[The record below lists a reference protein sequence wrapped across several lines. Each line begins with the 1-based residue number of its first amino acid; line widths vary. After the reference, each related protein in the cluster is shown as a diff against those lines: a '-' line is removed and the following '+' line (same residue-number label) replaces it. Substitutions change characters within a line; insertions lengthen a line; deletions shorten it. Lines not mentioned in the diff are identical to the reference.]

1 MDRSNDF
8 RGLERRKGCD
18 FCLDKKYKCDTR
30 KPKCSNCV
38 FHMVSCIW
46 TSSTPSV
53 REVSNDRVTSI
64 ECRLKAVEEQIR
76 RTTSAYPIA
85 THSTKLIKV
94 EPDQEVVTTNQIDP
108 FPLPPSEEVKNYVV
122 DYFGMF
128 NTGMPLFPPSEFM
141 SMVERWYNM
150 PEERNHDDWAAIN
163 VVIALAIRYTSW
175 EDANNLIKETEST
188 CIANVK
194 SAVSKFVCQ
203 EPIVLNLRTTLGL
216 VLVLMAGQDPQSA
229 SHLMGFAVKMVH
241 GLMLHIPL
249 PHSLPS
255 VRRHNRERLFWIAYI
270 IDRDLS
276 LITCEAY
283 LFQDHDIGYDVEEMP
298 CSEGAGNIITNY
310 HFEKPILQ
318 PRAELARI
326 QGKLYDLTSSVRA
339 VKFSYSQKEAAQER
353 LYRML
358 KEWHK
363 NLDRPDFVKADLGRE
378 IPVGVETRSCLLHE
392 MLLQLAYYRCLYSVA
407 RLSVGNARWLR
418 QLKDFSNKFNHGE
431 DTPILSSASPLLPSN
446 WRHLA
451 DAARECNELVLIQM
465 LTCNSALK
473 WISAPVSEA
482 TTTILAAHLIA
493 LPERDLDETIPDT
506 DDLERNEIET
516 DECRMEDALNHH
528 VDSVFDAVDSELL
541 ANLHSCKEL
550 VSDARR
556 TMKRFFD
563 TAPIE
568 FWDARNG
575 GFTEGIDEEVYL
587 RS

>member
-1 MDRSNDF
+1 
-8 RGLERRKGCD
+8 
-18 FCLDKKYKCDTR
+18 
-30 KPKCSNCV
+30 
-38 FHMVSCIW
+38 MVSCIW

-53 REVSNDRVTSI
+53 REVSSDRVTSI
-64 ECRLKAVEEQIR
+64 ERRLKAVEEQIR

-94 EPDQEVVTTNQIDP
+94 EPDQEAMTSNQIDP
-108 FPLPPSEEVKNYVV
+108 FPLPPSEEVKKYVD

-141 SMVERWYNM
+141 SMVERWYNI
-150 PEERNHDDWAAIN
+150 PEKRNHDDWAAIN
-163 VVIALAIRYTSW
+163 VVIANGI
-175 EDANNLIKETEST
+175 T

-194 SAVSKFVCQ
+194 SAISKFVCQ
-203 EPIVLNLRTTLGL
+203 DPILLNLRTTLGL

-229 SHLMGFAVKMVH
+229 SNLMGLAVKMVH
-241 GLMLHIPL
+241 GLILHIPL
-249 PHSLPS
+249 PYSLPS
-255 VRRHNRERLFWIAYI
+255 VLRHNRERLFWIAYI

-276 LITCEAY
+276 LITCETY
-283 LFQDHDIGYDVEEMP
+283 LLQDHDIGYDVEEMP
-298 CSEGAGNIITNY
+298 CSEGAGIVAMNY
-310 HFEKPILQ
+310 PFEKSILQ

-339 VKFSYSQKEAAQER
+339 VKVSYSQKEAAQER

-358 KEWHK
+358 ELWHIH
-363 NLDRPDFVKADLGRE
+363 LERPDFDKAELGRE

-407 RLSVGNARWLR
+407 RLSIGNERWLR
-418 QLKDFSNKFNHGE
+418 QLKDFSNKFNHGK
-431 DTPILSSASPLLPSN
+431 DTRILSSASPLLPSN

-451 DAARECNELVLIQM
+451 DAARECNEIVLIKM
-465 LTCNSALK
+465 LTRNSALK

-506 DDLERNEIET
+506 DYLERDEIET
-516 DECRMEDALNHH
+516 DECRMEGALNYY
-528 VDSVFDAVDSELL
+528 VDCVFDAVDSELL

-563 TAPIE
+563 TASIE

-575 GFTEGIDEEVYL
+575 GFTEGIGDEVYL